1 MKKAT
6 ILNFFI
12 WVFFFIASNVP
23 LHAAA
28 PITLS
33 WADYVP
39 PDDDRCEYYR
49 YYIQRIKEETNGR
62 VEIKFYPAEQL
73 VKALQQYEALMQGTI
88 DMCGLVPVYY
98 GGKIPLVCLSSESSY
113 WEPGDSVVI
122 TSRTIKELESIF
134 AKDGIKFLGWSAEL
148 PPICLVGP
156 KIFRT
161 FDDIKGL
168 KVRAPGTAAKVI
180 KSWGGTGVSIP
191 ASESYMALQRGVV
204 DAAYTTIATVTS
216 TRLWEVTK
224 AITFGRVG
232 GSPTPV
238 CMNLKKW
245 QSLPPDVQ
253 KAFEKVNREMPPWAY
268 QHARAFVQKTEDFL
282 KTKFKEHYKWSPEEA
297 EKWSEPSRG
306 YIWKPAVQKFG
317 KPAQDLWDK
326 ILAVAKETAEARK
339 QGKAPKF
346 FE

>member
-1 MKKAT
+1 MKKRFMT
-6 ILNFFI
+6 GLFLVGLVLRIG
-12 WVFFFIASNVP
+12 ASP
-23 LHAAA
+23 AGASA

-33 WADYVP
+33 WSDYVP

-49 YYIQRIKEETNGR
+49 HYIQRIKEETKGR

-88 DMCGLVPVYY
+88 DMCAFVPVYY
-98 GGKIPLVCLSSESSY
+98 GGKVPLLCLSSESSY
-113 WEPGDSVVI
+113 WEPGDSVPI
-122 TSRTIKELESIF
+122 TSRTAKEVDAIL

-161 FDDIKGL
+161 FEDMKGM

-191 ASESYMALQRGVV
+191 ASESYMTLQRGVV
-204 DAAYTTIATVTS
+204 DAAYTTIATITS

-224 AITFGRVG
+224 AITFGQVG

-245 QSLPPDVQ
+245 RSLPPDIQ
-253 KAFEKVNREMPPWAY
+253 QAFEKVNREMPPWAY
-268 QHARAFVQKTEDFL
+268 KHARAFVQKTEDFL
-282 KTKFKEHYKWSPEEA
+282 KTKYKEHYKWTPEEA
-297 EKWSEPSRG
+297 AVWEGPSKG
-306 YIWKPAVQKFG
+306 FIWKPAVQRFG
-317 KPAQDLWDK
+317 KPAQELWDK
-326 ILAVAKETAEARK
+326 ILLIAKESGEARR
-339 QGKAPKF
+339 QGKMPEF

>member
-1 MKKAT
+1 MKRRVGVVVLVIGM
-6 ILNFFI
+6 ILGN
-12 WVFFFIASNVP
+12 W
-23 LHAAA
+23 AA
-28 PITLS
+28 PSPAAPPIPLS
-33 WADYVP
+33 WSDYVP

-49 YYIQRIKEETNGR
+49 HYIQRIKEETQGQ

-73 VKALQQYEALMQGTI
+73 VKAIQQYEALMQGTL
-88 DMCGLVPVYY
+88 DMCAFVPVYY
-98 GGKIPLVCLSSESSY
+98 GGKIPLVCLSSETSY
-113 WEPGDSVVI
+113 WEPGDSVPI
-122 TSRTIKELESIF
+122 TSRTAKELDAIF

-161 FDDIKGL
+161 FEDIKGV

-180 KSWGGTGVSIP
+180 KAWGGTGVSIP

-224 AITFGRVG
+224 AITFYHTG

-245 QSLPPDVQ
+245 QSLPADIQ
-253 KAFEKVNREMPPWAY
+253 QTFEKVNREMPPWAY
-268 QHARAFVQKTEDFL
+268 NHARAFVQKTEDFL
-282 KTKFKEHYKWSPEEA
+282 RTKYKEHHKMNPEEGA
-297 EKWSEPSRG
+297 KWEEPARG

-326 ILAVAKETAEARK
+326 ILLIAKESAEARK
-339 QGKAPKF
+339 QGKIPKF
-346 FE
+346 FD